1 MVAGGCP
8 VSGCLCLLGWWL
20 LVLACACWA
29 SSERLPSKWLPVLAW
44 LVVACVCLA
53 GGCFSY
59 EVARRLINLEELEY
73 ILETDEEPYEAACSR
88 LVV

>member
-1 MVAGGCP
+1 M
-8 VSGCLCLLGWWL
+8 
-20 LVLACACWA
+20 
-29 SSERLPSKWLPVLAW
+29 LAW

-53 GGCFSY
+53 VGCFSY